1 MQLRYIWIRIQ
12 VYFSSKFGILTIKI
26 FIHHSLTIHHFKTSS
41 IWNLEFKILE
51 FLPMFKFKQ
60 FTVEQDRCAMK
71 IGTDGVLLGAWT
83 PITNNPFSVLDIGTG
98 TGIIALM
105 LAQRS
110 NAEQIDALEIDEEA
124 YEQSVDNFENSP
136 WSDRLFCFHAGLDE
150 FVDEPEDDPSDSELA
165 QQYDLI
171 ISNPPFYSE
180 DYKTENIQ
188 RDLARF
194 QDAMPFEDLV
204 EAADLLLSENGIF
217 SVIIPFKEEDRFLA
231 IAKEYELYP
240 MKITRVKGTANSEI
254 KRSLLAF
261 SRKENYDLQIDELV
275 IEIARHIYTPEY
287 IALTKD
293 FYLKM

>member
-1 MQLRYIWIRIQ
+1 M
-12 VYFSSKFGILTIKI
+12 FSFKKFVV
-26 FIHHSLTIHHFKTSS
+26 
-41 IWNLEFKILE
+41 
-51 FLPMFKFKQ
+51 KQ
-60 FTVEQDRCAMK
+60 NRCAMK

-83 PITNNPFSVLDIGTG
+83 PIENNPFSILDIGAG

-150 FVDEPEDDPSDSELA
+150 FVEEPEDE
-165 QQYDLI
+165 YDLI
-171 ISNPPFYSE
+171 VSNPPFYTDDFKSA
-180 DYKTENIQ
+180 TEQ

-194 QDAMPFEDLV
+194 ADAMPFEDLI

-217 SVIIPFKEEDRFLA
+217 SVIIPFKEEEIFLA
-231 IAKEYELYP
+231 LAKEYELYP
-240 MKITRVKGTANSEI
+240 LKITRVKGTPTTEI

-261 SRKENYDLQIDELV
+261 SRNESVNFPINELI
-275 IEIARHIYTPEY
+275 IETSRHQYTPEY
-287 IALTKD
+287 IELTKD